1 MARSAPAT
9 ARNPA
14 MSPELPAISTEVRE
28 AVGDGRPVVA
38 LETSIIT
45 HGLPR
50 PRNAE
55 IAEEAEESLRR
66 AGVVPATTG
75 VLDGV
80 PKVGLTPGELHRL
93 AGTDAAKASVR
104 DLPVLWAKSRS
115 AGTTVAATAWLAHRA
130 GLEFFA
136 TGGLGGVHHG
146 AAGGIE
152 EPPSYDESADLPL
165 LATLP
170 ITVVTAG
177 VKSILDRAATLERME
192 TLGITV
198 VGFGTDRFPG
208 FYVADSGLALDHRL
222 DTPAEV
228 AALLTARRKLGLR
241 AATVLANPVP
251 LPAQLDPE
259 LHERVVAEA
268 WQAARERG
276 ISGPATTPFLL
287 EHIRAATGDRS
298 LEANLAAYFH
308 NIAVAAECAH
318 AAG

>member
-1 MARSAPAT
+1 
-9 ARNPA
+9 
-14 MSPELPAISTEVRE
+14 MSPELPAVSAEVRD
-28 AVGDGRPVVA
+28 AVADGRPVVA
-38 LETSIIT
+38 LETTIIT
-45 HGLPR
+45 HGIPR

-93 AGTDAAKASVR
+93 AAADDAVKASAR

-146 AAGGIE
+146 AAGNAQ
-152 EPPSYDESADLPL
+152 EPPTFDESADLPL

-177 VKSILDRAATLERME
+177 VKSIVDRAATLERME

-208 FYVADSGLALDHRL
+208 FYVADSGFALEHRL

-228 AALLTARRKLGLR
+228 AALLAARRKLGLQS
-241 AATVLANPVP
+241 ATVLANPVP
-251 LPAQLDPE
+251 LAAQLDPE

-276 ISGPATTPFLL
+276 ISGPAATPFLL

-318 AAG
+318 AAR